1 MPTRDKN
8 GVRYQP
14 RRVPPP
20 TEEQVHALADAMP
33 RPPLRALVLCMA
45 YSGLRISEA
54 CALHREDVSLDGEL
68 LVRKGKGRR
77 EGHVECCVVFEVGL
91 DAVLQL
97 GVDKGP
103 LFLNFDGRPYNKDT
117 ANRHWAAARKRV
129 GLPHVWLHDLR
140 KFHAT
145 WLLDHGLSDLDVAI
159 QLRHVDGYGRPNAE
173 LVRKVY
179 GFADVSKALQ
189 RIKDA
194 GSTPHRQE
202 GSDDAREAEA
212 VRARDAAG

>member
-1 MPTRDKN
+1 VPTRDKN

-54 CALHREDVSLDGEL
+54 CRLERCDLSADGTL
-68 LVRKGKGRR
+68 RVRGGKGRR
-77 EGHVECCVVFEVGL
+77 EDQTDYCVLFEPGL
-91 DAVLQL
+91 TAVL
-97 GVDKGP
+97 GRRTDRDDGP

-145 WLLDHGLSDLDVAI
+145 WLLDRGLSDLDVAI
-159 QLRHVDGYGRPNAE
+159 QLRHIDGYGRPNAE

-194 GSTPHRQE
+194 GSTPHRLE

-212 VRARDAAG
+212 G